1 MVETEL
7 LGHDVQAFA
16 LRAAQRARQLESRGT
31 RVVAE
36 VAQLALPLAN
46 LLVDCG
52 AHLDVNNHTP
62 AATSCALH
70 TGISYSNGRTA
81 QRSWSRVEIAE
92 VARQQPP
99 ARRRRPSAGWRCRAV
114 RHCDRPGTR
123 SRAAVRHRPTSASRT
138 TPPNTRQHLTTAALV
153 PHLDRRVSGAARRTT
168 MSRICCSVTAC
179 ERFFITRL
187 VRSSSNPAP

>member
-81 QRSWSRVEIAE
+81 RRSWSRVEIVEA
-92 VARQQPP
+92 ARQQPP

-138 TPPNTRQHLTTAALV
+138 TPPSTRQHLTTANSCHISIGEYRERLV
-153 PHLDRRVSGAARRTT
+153 VPPCRVSAAR
-168 MSRICCSVTAC
+168 
-179 ERFFITRL
+179 
-187 VRSSSNPAP
+187 